1 MDPSED
7 LPPLLIDLNSG
18 REDGS
23 LDTNPDLSQPISET
37 KEEEESP
44 EKVPLTIITGKFSIH
59 S

>member
-37 KEEEESP
+37 KEEESP